1 MEKLQLLF
9 DGNEK
14 QVFATDVKDRV
25 VFRYKDVATAYGGIK
40 RAVLRRKGIVNCGI
54 SSIIFKHLN
63 DNGLKTHFVE
73 MLNER
78 EQLCRPIGII
88 PLNVTVRNYAAGTMA
103 RRLGLEDGLKLN
115 QTVIE
120 LYYNND
126 ELRDPL
132 INATHAVALGIVTPE
147 EIELIRAEALK
158 ANELVS
164 GLFEKAGIRLFDLK
178 LEFGRSCDGEIII
191 SDEISPDTCRLR
203 DIKTGEVL
211 DKDRFRHDLGTVMDA
226 YEYVFTLLNRL

>member
-1 MEKLQLLF
+1 MEKLGLLF

-14 QVFATDVKDRV
+14 QVFGTDEKDRV
-25 VFRYKDVATAYGGIK
+25 IFRYKDVATAYGGIK

-54 SSIIFKHLN
+54 SSVIFKYLN
-63 DNGLKTHFVE
+63 DNGLNTHYIDT
-73 MLNER
+73 LNER
-78 EQLCRPIGII
+78 EQICRPIGII

-103 RRLGLEDGLKLN
+103 RRLGLEDGLKLS

-147 EIELIRAEALK
+147 EIEQIRGEALK
-158 ANELVS
+158 ANELIS
-164 GLFEKAGIRLFDLK
+164 ALFEKAGIRLFDLK
-178 LEFGRSCDGEIII
+178 LEFGRSCDGQIIL

-211 DKDRFRHDLGTVMDA
+211 DKDRFRHDLGGVMDA
-226 YEYVFTLLNRL
+226 YEYVYTLLTRI

>member
-1 MEKLQLLF
+1 MEKLGILF

-14 QVFATDVKDRV
+14 QVFETDEKDRV
-25 VFRYKDVATAYGGIK
+25 IFHYKDVTTAYGGIK

-54 SSIIFKHLN
+54 SSIIFKYLN
-63 DNGLKTHFVE
+63 DNGIKTHYVE
-73 MLNER
+73 TLNER
-78 EQLCRPIGII
+78 EQVCRPIGII

-103 RRLGLEDGLKLN
+103 RRLGLEDGLKLS

-126 ELRDPL
+126 ELRDPM
-132 INATHAVALGIVTPE
+132 IKSTHAVALGIVTPE
-147 EIELIRAEALK
+147 EIDLIRSEALK

-164 GLFEKAGIRLFDLK
+164 TLFEKAGIRLFDLK

-211 DKDRFRHDLGTVMDA
+211 DKDRFRHDLGGVMDA
-226 YEYVFTLLNRL
+226 YEFVYTVLNRL